1 VEKGGEEVDSLGMRI
16 RKLRKE
22 KKLTLEALAA
32 DRLTKGML
40 SQIENDKAKPSMESL
55 DYIAERLGVKASELL
70 EQVASS
76 DIRHLLEQVEAM
88 FAEAELGDAKHH
100 QHLVD
105 IIHPYI
111 DDLPLSYE
119 AGRLLYIYANAQYV
133 AGLTTW
139 EQPLQQARQ
148 IFKEINLW
156 SHWFKTYMLQLGIL
170 SENRRYDEAYHCI
183 LQVKAEIDLE
193 NYQLDSRDTGKLAY
207 YISIFQLAIG
217 EHEAGKK
224 LINETIEHAHQNQ
237 LFYHIDDLYRI
248 GSYCAMIDGDFEQA
262 DQMMMKLEQ
271 YRIFVEQADVDAFI
285 YVLKAHYY
293 NNYKQEYEQAL
304 VEIEQLH
311 ALTNSTKIDKNFY
324 YAEKG
329 KSLYLLGRYSEALAA
344 FNHLTEIPILIVHPY
359 DLLSMN
365 ECFSYKALCYAQ
377 FGELTTAYEIAK
389 TAYMASKG
397 LIDLPYKQKIE
408 ETYFK
413 IKAQIDSRQ

>member
-1 VEKGGEEVDSLGMRI
+1 MDSLGMRI

-22 KKLTLEALAA
+22 RKLTLEALAA

-70 EQVASS
+70 EQVTSS
-76 DIRHLLEQVEAM
+76 DIRHLLEQVEIM
-88 FAEAELGDAKHH
+88 FAEVKFDDADNH
-100 QHLVD
+100 QQIVD

-139 EQPLQQARQ
+139 EPPLQQARQ

-170 SENRRYDEAYHCI
+170 SENRLYEEAYRCI
-183 LQVKAEIDLE
+183 LQVKEEVARE
-193 NYQLDSRDTGKLAY
+193 NYQLDSRDTGKMSY

-271 YRIFVEQADVDAFI
+271 YRIFVEQDDVDAFI
-285 YVLKAHYY
+285 YVLKSHYY
-293 NNYKQEYEQAL
+293 NNYTHEYEKAL
-304 VEIEQLH
+304 VEIEH
-311 ALTNSTKIDKNFY
+311 FNALTDSTKLNKNFY

-329 KSLYLLGRYSEALAA
+329 KSLYLLGRYTESLAT
-344 FNHLTEIPILIVHPY
+344 FTHFTEIPISVSHPY

-377 FGELTTAYEIAK
+377 FGKLTTAYEIAK
-389 TAYMASKG
+389 KAYLDSKD

-408 ETYFK
+408 ETYFT
-413 IKAQIDSRQ
+413 IKAQIDS

>member
-1 VEKGGEEVDSLGMRI
+1 VDSLGARI

-22 KKLTLEALAA
+22 RKLTLEALAA

-76 DIRHLLEQVEAM
+76 DIRHLLEQVENM
-88 FAEAELGDAKHH
+88 FNKANLGDVDNH
-100 QHLVD
+100 QQIVD
-105 IIHPYI
+105 VIQPYI

-119 AGRLLYIYANAQYV
+119 AGRLLYIYAYAQYV
-133 AGLTTW
+133 VGFTTW

-156 SHWFKTYMLQLGIL
+156 SHWFKTFILQLGIF
-170 SENRRYDEAYHCI
+170 SENRRYNEAYHCI
-183 LQVKAEIDLE
+183 VQVKEEIERE
-193 NYQLDSRDTGKLAY
+193 NYPLDSRDKGKVAY

-217 EHEAGKK
+217 EHEAGKQ

-237 LFYHIDDLYRI
+237 IFSHIDDLYRI
-248 GSYCAMIDGDFEQA
+248 GAYCAMIDGDFQQA
-262 DQMMMKLEQ
+262 DHMMMKLEQ

-293 NNYKQEYEQAL
+293 NNYKKNYEQAL
-304 VEIEQLH
+304 VAIEH
-311 ALTNSTKIDKNFY
+311 FNTLTDSAKLDKNFY

-329 KSLYLLGRYSEALAA
+329 KALFLLGRYTDAHKV
-344 FNHLTEIPILIVHPY
+344 FKQFTEIPILVTHPY

-365 ECFSYKALCYAQ
+365 ECLSYKALCYAH
-377 FGELTTAYEIAK
+377 FGELTTAYELAK
-389 TAYMASKG
+389 QAYMDSID
-397 LIDLPYKQKIE
+397 LIDLPYKKKIE
-408 ETYFK
+408 ETYFT
-413 IKAQIDSRQ
+413 IKAQIDTRN